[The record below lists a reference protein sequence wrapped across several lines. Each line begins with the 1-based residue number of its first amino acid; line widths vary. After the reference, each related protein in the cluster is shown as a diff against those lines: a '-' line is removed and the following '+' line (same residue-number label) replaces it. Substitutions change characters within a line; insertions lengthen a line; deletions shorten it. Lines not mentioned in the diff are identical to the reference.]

1 MSYPYP
7 FDYQPTPGE
16 YEKSSNAYLMSL
28 VAIFAGLPIPVVNLI
43 ASFGFWFATRK
54 ATRFIRWHAL
64 QMALSHLAL
73 LFVNGYAIKNIVA
86 LVFGYRE
93 FSSTL
98 VFYLVAAGL
107 LNVIMFFSAIR
118 AAAMLRKGK
127 NPRWPVFC
135 HLADAL
141 VKKR

>member
-16 YEKSSNAYLMSL
+16 YEKSANAYLMSL
-28 VAIFAGLPIPVVNLI
+28 VAIFAGLPIPIVNLI
-43 ASFGFWFATRK
+43 ASIGFWFATRK
-54 ATRFIRWHAL
+54 DTRFIRWHAL

-73 LFVNGYAIKNIVA
+73 LFVNGYAIKNTVE

-93 FSSTL
+93 FSSAIVL
-98 VFYLVAAGL
+98 YLVGAGL
-107 LNVIMFFSAIR
+107 LNIVMLFSAIR

-127 NPRWPVFC
+127 HPRWFLFS

-141 VKKR
+141 VR